1 MNSQA
6 STLTL
11 GLLPEPSTRWGR
23 FVLGYGMQSL
33 VMAFFVITAVIYPEV
48 LVLPVHDYHFVTL
61 VSTPPPV
68 PQTPAPIKHFRV
80 PEPKLTEPVTPRP
93 EAMRVPSEIVQK
105 KNPLPEEPCAEGT

>member
-1 MNSQA
+1 MRLPHMNSQA

-48 LVLPVHDYHFVTL
+48 LVLPAHDYHFVNL
-61 VSTPPPV
+61 LSTPPTV
-68 PQTPAPIKHFRV
+68 PQAPAPIKHFRV
-80 PEPKLTEPVTPRP
+80 PEPKLEEPVTPRP
-93 EAMRVPSEIVQK
+93 EAMRVPSEI
-105 KNPLPEEPCAEGT
+105 A